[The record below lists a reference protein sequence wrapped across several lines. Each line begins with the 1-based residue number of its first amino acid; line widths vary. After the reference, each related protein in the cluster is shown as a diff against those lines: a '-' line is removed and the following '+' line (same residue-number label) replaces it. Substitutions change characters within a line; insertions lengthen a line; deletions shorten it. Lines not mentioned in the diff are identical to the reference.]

1 MKGKRKIFY
10 PGLALLSLA
19 VGMVGAAQE
28 LQAGMVVRGVVLD
41 PAGGP
46 IWGAAA
52 RLAGPDS
59 DVAPGVAAHALSDK
73 AGAFRL
79 ETTAVGRFVLE
90 ISARGWPPASVEVVL
105 SGEARDIDVGN
116 IRLQLPPCSW
126 PGAICDDFGTSQKL
140 SALSVCT
147 ITQDPGRYSQQ
158 SVTVWGKLRISGDQ
172 LWLAGESCTTPLK
185 TPQGTV
191 WDSLLWLVPPASNA
205 PDYPAFQARMTD
217 IIERI
222 RVRKGLTILA
232 TCVGR
237 LETRRDIASAVSFG
251 PEAKP
256 QFAGFGIQGIAP
268 AQLIL
273 GEIKDMIEGP
283 SQ

>member
-1 MKGKRKIFY
+1 
-10 PGLALLSLA
+10 
-19 VGMVGAAQE
+19 V
-28 LQAGMVVRGVVLD
+28 
-41 PAGGP
+41 
-46 IWGAAA
+46 
-52 RLAGPDS
+52 RLAGPAGPGA
-59 DVAPGVAAHALSDK
+59 VANAVSNK

-79 ETTAVGRFVLE
+79 ETTAAGKYVLE

-147 ITQDPGRYSQQ
+147 ITQDPWRYSQQ

>member
-1 MKGKRKIFY
+1 
-10 PGLALLSLA
+10 
-19 VGMVGAAQE
+19 MVGAAQE
-28 LQAGMVVRGVVLD
+28 SQARWVVMGVVLD
-41 PAGGP
+41 PAGAP
-46 IWGAAA
+46 IGDAAV
-52 RLAGPDS
+52 RLVRPAGL
-59 DVAPGVAAHALSDK
+59 GVAAHALSDK

-79 ETTAVGRFVLE
+79 ETTAAGKYVLE